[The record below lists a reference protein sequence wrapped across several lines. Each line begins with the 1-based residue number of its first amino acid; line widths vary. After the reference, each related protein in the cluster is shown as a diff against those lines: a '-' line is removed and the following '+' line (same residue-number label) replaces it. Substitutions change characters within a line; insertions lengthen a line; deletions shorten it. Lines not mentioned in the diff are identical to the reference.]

1 MRNLRVALVQAD
13 LAWHDIG
20 ANIARFDALLS
31 PLAGKADLVA
41 LPEMFSTGFTMKPS
55 GVAEGMDGQAPAAL
69 RRWARELGACVAGS
83 AVIRE
88 SGRYYNRLLWARP
101 DGTVSHYDKRHL
113 FRMAGEDTIYTPGM
127 LGPVMDI
134 AGWKIRPFICYDLRF
149 PVWSRN
155 VGNACDVALYVANWP
170 AKRARHWRALL
181 AARAIENQ
189 CYVIAVNRVGNDGNG
204 VAYAGDSLSIDYSG
218 EVLLDA
224 GGAAGTHMTELS
236 YEKLSEY
243 RRSFPAWKD
252 ADPFTL
258 G

>member
-1 MRNLRVALVQAD
+1 MQNLRVALVQAD

-41 LPEMFSTGFTMKPS
+41 LPEMFTTGFTMKPS
-55 GVAEGMDGQAPAAL
+55 EVSEGMDGQAAAAL
-69 RRWARELGACVAGS
+69 RRWARELNAHVAGS

-101 DGTVSHYDKRHL
+101 DGTLEHYDKRHL
-113 FRMAGEDTIYTPGM
+113 FRMAGEDAVYAPGT
-127 LGPVMDI
+127 LAPVMDI
-134 AGWKIRPFICYDLRF
+134 EGWKIRPFICYDLRF

-155 VGNACDVALYVANWP
+155 VGNACDLALYVANWP

-189 CYVIAVNRVGNDGNG
+189 CYVVGVNRVGSDGNG
-204 VAYAGDSLSIDYSG
+204 VVYSGDSMALDYSG
-218 EVLLDA
+218 EVLVDA
-224 GGAAGTHMTELS
+224 GDGEGTRVVELS
-236 YEKLSEY
+236 HETLAAY
-243 RRSFPAWKD
+243 RSSFPAWKD

>member
-1 MRNLRVALVQAD
+1 MQNLRVALVQAD

-55 GVAEGMDGQAPAAL
+55 EVAEGMDGLATAAL
-69 RRWARELGACVAGS
+69 RRWARELNAHVAGS
-83 AVIRE
+83 AVIHE

-101 DGTVSHYDKRHL
+101 DGTIEHYDKRHL
-113 FRMAGEDTIYTPGM
+113 FRMAGEDAVYAPGT
-127 LGPVMDI
+127 LAPVMDI
-134 AGWKIRPFICYDLRF
+134 EGWKIRPFICYDLRF

-155 VGNACDVALYVANWP
+155 VGNAWDVALYVANWP

-189 CYVIAVNRVGNDGNG
+189 CYVVSVNRVGNDGSG
-204 VAYAGDSLSIDYSG
+204 VAYAGDSLAIDYSG
-218 EVLLDA
+218 EILLDA
-224 GGAAGTHMTELS
+224 GGAEGVLTCELA
-236 YEKLSEY
+236 YERLADY

>member
-1 MRNLRVALVQAD
+1 MQNLRVALLQAD

-55 GVAEGMDGQAPAAL
+55 EVAEGMDGLATAAL
-69 RRWARELGACVAGS
+69 RRWARELNAHVAGS
-83 AVIRE
+83 VVIHE

-101 DGTVSHYDKRHL
+101 DGTIEHYDKRHL
-113 FRMAGEDTIYTPGM
+113 FRMAGEDAVYAPGT
-127 LGPVMDI
+127 LAPVMDI
-134 AGWKIRPFICYDLRF
+134 EGWKIRPFICYDLRF

-155 VGNACDVALYVANWP
+155 VGNACDLALYVANWP

-189 CYVIAVNRVGNDGNG
+189 VPVAGCNRIGRDPL
-204 VAYAGDSLSIDYSG
+204 ARYAGDSLVVGAQGHILSDALDGSG
-218 EVLLDA
+218 IVAATVERAETIAVRGKFPFLEDRLD
-224 GGAAGTHMTELS
+224 
-236 YEKLSEY
+236 
-243 RRSFPAWKD
+243 
-252 ADPFTL
+252 
-258 G
+258 

>member
-1 MRNLRVALVQAD
+1 MQNLRVALLQAD

-55 GVAEGMDGQAPAAL
+55 EVAEGMDGLATAAL
-69 RRWARELGACVAGS
+69 RRWARELNAHVAGS
-83 AVIRE
+83 VVIHE

-101 DGTVSHYDKRHL
+101 DGTIEHYDKRHL
-113 FRMAGEDTIYTPGM
+113 FRMAGEDAVYAPGT
-127 LGPVMDI
+127 LAPVMDI
-134 AGWKIRPFICYDLRF
+134 EGWKIRPFICYDLRF

-155 VGNACDVALYVANWP
+155 VGNAWDVALYVANWP

-189 CYVIAVNRVGNDGNG
+189 CYVVGVNRVGNDGSG
-204 VAYAGDSLSIDYSG
+204 VAYAGDSLAIDYSG
-218 EVLLDA
+218 EILLDA
-224 GGAAGTHMTELS
+224 GGAEGVLTCELA
-236 YEKLSEY
+236 YERLADY

>member
-1 MRNLRVALVQAD
+1 MQNLRVALVQAD

-55 GVAEGMDGQAPAAL
+55 EVAEGMDGLATAAL
-69 RRWARELGACVAGS
+69 RRWARELNAHVAGS
-83 AVIRE
+83 VVIHE

-101 DGTVSHYDKRHL
+101 DGTIEHYDKRHL
-113 FRMAGEDTIYTPGM
+113 FRMAGEDAVYAPGT
-127 LGPVMDI
+127 LAPVMDI
-134 AGWKIRPFICYDLRF
+134 EGWKIRPFICYDLRF

-155 VGNACDVALYVANWP
+155 VGNAWDVALYVANWP

-189 CYVIAVNRVGNDGNG
+189 CYVVGVNRVGNDGSG
-204 VAYAGDSLSIDYSG
+204 VAYAGDSLAIDYSG
-218 EVLLDA
+218 EILLDA
-224 GGAAGTHMTELS
+224 GGAEGVLTCELA
-236 YEKLSEY
+236 YERLADY